1 MLRPNHQYDF
11 SFLFWAHPTRQND
24 RSLVNKVDELAP
36 QRIISK
42 YFDQAIPSHDD
53 THLLALFSD
62 IQVLL
67 VLCNTN
73 LFIDIY
79 CLGCINNVL
88 V

>member
-1 MLRPNHQYDF
+1 MLRPNHQHDF

-36 QRIISK
+36 QRIIYK
-42 YFDQAIPSHDD
+42 YLDQAISRNDD
-53 THLLALFSD
+53 PHLLAFFPD

-67 VLCNTN
+67 VFCYTN
-73 LFIDIY
+73 LFIDID
-79 CLGCINNVL
+79 CLGCINYVL